1 MAMRFVV
8 IPVKELSRAKERL
21 STLLEPQER
30 MRLAAAMLGDVLRAV
45 SESTA
50 ADRSF
55 VVTLDAEAMRIARSY
70 GIEVL
75 KEDSQ
80 TSESASIDWA
90 SRRCAALGA
99 DAVLRIP
106 GDVPL
111 VTARDI
117 DDLLRSPLKPPGVV
131 LVPSLDGLGTNA
143 VLKSPPT
150 ALPSRFGHD
159 SLRRHL
165 EDARTLNL
173 SCEVRAVANLALDI
187 DDTADLKELLRRY
200 GAGQSRDSHTWRA
213 LYEAGIVDKVRRHA

>member
-55 VVTLDAEAMRIARSY
+55 VVTLDGEAMRIARSY

-75 KEDSQ
+75 EEDSQ

-99 DAVLRIP
+99 EAVLRIP

-117 DDLLRSPLKPPGVV
+117 DDLLRSPLKPPAAV

-150 ALPSRFGHD
+150 ALPSRFGYD

-165 EDARTLNL
+165 EDARALNL
-173 SCEVRAVANLALDI
+173 NCEVRVVANLALDI

-200 GAGQSRDSHTWRA
+200 GSGPSRDSHTWRA